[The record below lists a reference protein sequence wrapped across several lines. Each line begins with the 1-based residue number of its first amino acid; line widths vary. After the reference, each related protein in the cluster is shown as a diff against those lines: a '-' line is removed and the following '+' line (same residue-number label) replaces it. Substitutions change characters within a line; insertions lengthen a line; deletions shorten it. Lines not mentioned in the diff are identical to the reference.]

1 MPRKCFREARQ
12 KGCLLHTY
20 SAHAKSGLHLS
31 WCYLHTLLFTVGS
44 RGEDDAVPEPLSLL
58 ILTCSHHPG
67 FQKATSQQQ
76 TGWALWQRERETI
89 LPFAYQSL
97 SFLQLSERYDSSA
110 HGKDRKDSTPSSP
123 CQKNRATAF
132 ALKKCKG
139 SVHVFNIFYL

>member
-1 MPRKCFREARQ
+1 MPRKCFRETRQ

-20 SAHAKSGLHLS
+20 SAHAKSGLHPS

-76 TGWALWQRERETI
+76 TGWALWQRERERPSFPLLTS
-89 LPFAYQSL
+89 PF
-97 SFLQLSERYDSSA
+97 
-110 HGKDRKDSTPSSP
+110 PSSSS
-123 CQKNRATAF
+123 QKGMTAQPMERTGKTQR
-132 ALKKCKG
+132 LPLLVKKTG
-139 SVHVFNIFYL
+139 QQHLH